1 MDFASPARIPASM
14 LLQQR
19 LKARQQGLQQS
30 LSGNTQRVETETGEE
45 ERADVGGGKLTA
57 TAVGAEKGA
66 TCSIPHIIMQ
76 RAARTELAEA
86 RADLAEEESAHY
98 KKLLDEKIKQLEELQ
113 VKYGELERRLVN
125 MQKKVSALN
134 RHRQQGVHKTAT
146 SEQKVDEA
154 KVEGLCMSFI
164 QESHSTAREK
174 GLLEAMLDHPLMRDV
189 ANDVIKQQLGSRCLV
204 GS

>member
-1 MDFASPARIPASM
+1 M

-66 TCSIPHIIMQ
+66 ICSIPHIIMQ
-76 RAARTELAEA
+76 RAARTDLAEA

-134 RHRQQGVHKTAT
+134 RHRKQGVHK
-146 SEQKVDEA
+146 
-154 KVEGLCMSFI
+154 
-164 QESHSTAREK
+164 
-174 GLLEAMLDHPLMRDV
+174 PPP
-189 ANDVIKQQLGSRCLV
+189 ANRR
-204 GS
+204 